1 MMTKDFR
8 FGRRMPLPS
17 TLQIRHELKV
27 LSELEAARKKSALH
41 DGLPETASW
50 EDIGLYR
57 AQAESNLR
65 SRLPETAG

>member
-1 MMTKDFR
+1 MSKDFR

-27 LSELEAARKKSALH
+27 LSELEAARKKHALH

-50 EDIGLYR
+50 DDIGLFR
-57 AQAESNLR
+57 AQAERGLAAK
-65 SRLPETAG
+65 AGNP